1 MDIEITGQVPDPA
14 DVEAILG
21 LVATVEKAQA
31 AEDADG
37 FLALFRPDAL
47 WVTGHGKRLYG
58 RDTIA
63 EFTRRVL
70 PGATKDAT
78 ASYTPDHLLFVRP
91 DIAVVN
97 VNQRYVRR
105 EGSTVE
111 PPVETGSPVY
121 FLAKDDGEW
130 RIAAAQNTVVVTE

>member
-1 MDIEITGQVPDPA
+1 MNISGQIPSQA
-14 DVEAILG
+14 DVDAIVA
-21 LVATVEKAQA
+21 LVATVEEAQSE
-31 AEDADG
+31 EDADA
-37 FLALFRPDAL
+37 FLALFRDDAL

-70 PGATKDAT
+70 PGATKESYAT
-78 ASYTPDHLLFVRP
+78 YTPDHLLFVRP

-97 VNQRYVRR
+97 VNQKYARR
-105 EGSTVE
+105 PGFTAEL
-111 PPVETGSPVY
+111 PVETGSPVY

-130 RIAAAQNTVVVTE
+130 RIAAAQNTVVVPEA